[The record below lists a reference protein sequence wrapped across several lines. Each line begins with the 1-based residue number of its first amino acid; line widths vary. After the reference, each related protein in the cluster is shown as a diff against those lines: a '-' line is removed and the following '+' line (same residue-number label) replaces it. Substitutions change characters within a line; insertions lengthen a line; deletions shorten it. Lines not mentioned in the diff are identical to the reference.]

1 MFSDKNVKMGRYF
14 KNMFDEPLR
23 LKPPVDRSN
32 LKRIEAKLDFSIN
45 QFVYDQLSMKNQK
58 K

>member
-1 MFSDKNVKMGRYF
+1 
-14 KNMFDEPLR
+14 MFDEPLR